1 VKLRPRT
8 TLRSEKKQRKQLCFL
23 SFFFYLFVIQPSSL
37 IPNSDFV
44 IRHSLYVFYFFPR
57 PADLQWLVYMDNR
70 LRKIN
75 RMSRRAEIAEMF
87 RRASRAG
94 DSRMML
100 LARRRDEADKPRS
113 LVRCGV
119 TVSVRHGNA
128 VRRNRIKRLC
138 REAFRL
144 EKPGLPPG
152 FDFIIAPRI
161 KAEFDLAGLRESLTT
176 LAKRA
181 TKTRPGEKTE
191 RAND

>member
-1 VKLRPRT
+1 
-8 TLRSEKKQRKQLCFL
+8 
-23 SFFFYLFVIQPSSL
+23 
-37 IPNSDFV
+37 
-44 IRHSLYVFYFFPR
+44 
-57 PADLQWLVYMDNR
+57 
-70 LRKIN
+70 
-75 RMSRRAEIAEMF
+75 MF
-87 RRASRAG
+87 RRARRAG
-94 DSRMML
+94 DGRMML
-100 LARRRDEADKPRS
+100 LARRRDDADKPRS

-138 REAFRL
+138 RAAFRL

-161 KAEFDLAGLRESLTT
+161 KAEFDLAGLRKSLAA

-181 TKTRPGEKTE
+181 TKARPGEKTE